1 MCVISLSLCYCPS
14 VCLGRRASIDF
25 LKANKDLTKEIET
38 EVRKIMADRLI
49 SGGASSSSD
58 EYEEDEEG
66 EGAGENDGN
75 EYGEGDYRQS

>member
-1 MCVISLSLCYCPS
+1 
-14 VCLGRRASIDF
+14 
-25 LKANKDLTKEIET
+25 
-38 EVRKIMADRLI
+38 MADRLI

-75 EYGEGDYRQS
+75 DYGEADYRQSWRIGEKETKIFVGHLNDCMFSVLNFNC